1 MLPPSRFDFCLL
13 LILLSNLLFQTSY
26 GERRYSISFNGF
38 DKNQS
43 IDNIIDGNFS
53 NGSFNDSNLTNLE
66 AFYSTLNINELPAAF
81 DHTIHKLIQLKK
93 QEENSLFPMDEGVLL
108 VAINNSTKYI
118 LEEALS
124 NTALTEDFQNNISKI
139 LFENFISH
147 PDGLVSVDRDASSL
161 IGELS
166 KLYMQSVQS
175 LSDTSSLNDSVS
187 ATLSS
192 VFDLYTNGN
201 PNGLDYN
208 NTSFFPGVENVAKND
223 QNQSDLML
231 FGGVSEFYN
240 FDPKKTSPLNI
251 STQEIVSIYFEEH
264 FVDVDINDANKSSE
278 IENLSLS
285 LINTISDFITDIGS
299 DGNEAF
305 IYEILKQVSSA
316 VTTSSTIHL
325 FSNSSLAESGVALE
339 LTEELTRSLSYQAVK
354 LLTASNDQLE
364 MNKISEAIAFGSS
377 MGAQNEHVLS
387 TISSHTSNLSNTRKL
402 ISQSLAYGNS
412 KGSLEGAADLSL
424 SDTSIGWDEIKIIAS
439 HASKGSMVANVS
451 NAIYFGE
458 DEDLLPIINFS
469 AQGSTFGATSTLA
482 LNNIQKPEGLT
493 EDLSVEVARSS
504 SHGSSL
510 GALFSTV
517 ALKNG
522 DPISNENDLTT
533 IDSVKAVTYGSTIGS
548 ILGASESG
556 NGDPVVVQQA
566 SKQGV
571 TEGSLIGSGFATD
584 YQENFFDANGYDD
597 MEVAAKKNMLLTISS
612 MNADASLE
620 AMNSLATK
628 KVKTS
633 SRDMLL
639 LIRKFNISPN
649 TTNPATI
656 YQRPSSKQSGS
667 DFPFQDTFPPATP
680 I

>member
-1 MLPPSRFDFCLL
+1 MLPSSRFNFCIL
-13 LILLSNLLFQTSY
+13 LILFSNLLFQNSY
-26 GERRYSISFNGF
+26 AERRYSISFSGF

-43 IDNIIDGNFS
+43 IDNIIDGNYS
-53 NGSFNDSNLTNLE
+53 NGSFNDSNLTNLD
-66 AFYSTLNINELPAAF
+66 AFYSTLNTIELPAAF

-108 VAINNSTKYI
+108 GAINNSTKYI
-118 LEEALS
+118 LGEALS
-124 NTALTEDFQNNISKI
+124 KTALTEDFQNNISKI
-139 LFENFISH
+139 LLENFVSQ
-147 PDGLVSVDRDASSL
+147 PDGLVSINRDTNAL
-161 IGELS
+161 IGDLS
-166 KLYMQSVQS
+166 KLYLESVQS
-175 LSDTSSLNDSVS
+175 LNDTSSLNDSVS

-208 NTSFFPGVENVAKND
+208 STSFSPGVENVSKND
-223 QNQSDLML
+223 QNESEIMM
-231 FGGVSEFYN
+231 FGGVPEFYN
-240 FDPKKTSPLNI
+240 FDPQKTSPLNI
-251 STQEIVSIYFEEH
+251 STQAIVSIYFEEH
-264 FVDVDINDANKSSE
+264 FVDIDINDANKSSE

-285 LINTISDFITDIGS
+285 LINTISDFTTNIGTV
-299 DGNEAF
+299 GNEAF
-305 IYEILKQVSSA
+305 IYEILKQISSA
-316 VTTSSTIHL
+316 LTTSSTIHL
-325 FSNSSLAESGVALE
+325 FSNSSLVESGVALE
-339 LTEELTRSLSYQAVK
+339 LTEELTRSLSYHGVK
-354 LLTASNDQLE
+354 LLSASNDELE

-377 MGAQNEHVLS
+377 MGAQNEYVLS
-387 TISSHTSNLSNTRKL
+387 NISSHTSSLSNTRKL

-439 HASKGSMVANVS
+439 HASKGSMIANVS

-469 AQGSTFGATSTLA
+469 AQGSTYGATSTLA
-482 LNNIQKPEGLT
+482 LNNIEKPQGLT

-517 ALKNG
+517 ALKKG

-584 YQENFFDANGYDD
+584 YKESFFDANGYDD

>member
-1 MLPPSRFDFCLL
+1 MINLP
-13 LILLSNLLFQTSY
+13 FQSMSA
-26 GERRYSISFNGF
+26 ERRYSITYAGF

-43 IDNIIDGNFS
+43 IDNIVDADYNSGF
-53 NGSFNDSNLTNLE
+53 FDSNLTNLVT
-66 AFYSTLNINELPAAF
+66 FYSTLNANELSAAF

-93 QEENSLFPMDEGVLL
+93 QEQNSLNPINDDILL
-108 VAINNSTKYI
+108 KAVSDTTKYI
-118 LEEALS
+118 LGDAFAKNAMTS
-124 NTALTEDFQNNISKI
+124 DFQSSISKI
-139 LFENFISH
+139 ILENFISH
-147 PDGLVSVDRDASSL
+147 PDGIISVDLDANNL
-161 IGELS
+161 IGDLSELYI
-166 KLYMQSVQS
+166 KSVQS
-175 LSDTSSLNDSVS
+175 LNNPLVLREGVSS
-187 ATLSS
+187 TLSS
-192 VFDLYTNGN
+192 VFELYTNGN
-201 PNGLDYN
+201 PSGLDYN
-208 NTSFFPGVENVAKND
+208 NTSFFPGVENVAK
-223 QNQSDLML
+223 SDPNENEVML
-231 FGGVSEFYN
+231 FGGVADFYN
-240 FDPKKTSPLNI
+240 FDPQKASPINL
-251 STQEIVSIYFEEH
+251 STIELVNAYFEEN
-264 FVDVDINDANKSSE
+264 FVDSSISDDNITSY
-278 IENLSLS
+278 IENLSS
-285 LINTISDFITDIGS
+285 LLITEINDFSKDIGS
-299 DGNEAF
+299 LGNEAF

-316 VTTSSTIHL
+316 ATTSSTIHL
-325 FSNSSLAESGVALE
+325 FTRSSFVESGVAFEITEKLTQMLSHDAVELLAINHDSLE
-339 LTEELTRSLSYQAVK
+339 I
-354 LLTASNDQLE
+354 
-364 MNKISEAIAFGSS
+364 NKIAESIAFGSS
-377 MGAQNEHVLS
+377 MGAQTEAVLS
-387 TISSHTSNLSNTRKL
+387 AISPFSSSLSNTRKL
-402 ISQSLAYGNS
+402 LSQSLAYGNS
-412 KGSLEGAADLSL
+412 KGSLEGAAELSKTNV
-424 SDTSIGWDEIKIIAS
+424 DIGWDEIKIIAS
-439 HASKGSMVANVS
+439 HASKGSMIANVS

-458 DEDLLPIINFS
+458 NEDLLPIINFS
-469 AQGSTFGATSTLA
+469 AQGSTYGATSTLA
-482 LNNIQKPEGLT
+482 LNNVEKPQGLT

-517 ALKNG
+517 SLKNG
-522 DPISNENDLTT
+522 DPILNENDVTS

-584 YQENFFDANGYDD
+584 YRENFFDVNGYDD

-667 DFPFQDTFPPATP
+667 DFPFQDKFPAATP